1 MIVTEVGVS
10 AVPALGTQDIRL
22 TAASVTATP
31 FAAVSAPLIP
41 ELKRAFSLW
50 SVAEAEAVA
59 REALAMDS
67 CQSVRR
73 LLLLKRPGPE
83 PRRQP

>member
-10 AVPALGTQDIRL
+10 AVPAAGTQDIRL

-41 ELKRAFSLW
+41 DIKRAISLW
-50 SVAEAEAVA
+50 SVPEAEGVA
-59 REALAMDS
+59 REALGMDS
-67 CQSVRR
+67 CEAVRR
-73 LLLLKRPGPE
+73 LLLLKRPSPE
-83 PRRQP
+83 PRKQP

>member
-1 MIVTEVGVS
+1 
-10 AVPALGTQDIRL
+10 
-22 TAASVTATP
+22 
-31 FAAVSAPLIP
+31 LIP
-41 ELKRAFSLW
+41 ELKRAISLW